1 MSRVVSR
8 TPELLFAAG
17 VLHLASSAKSTIT
30 SVAPVPMRY
39 FPTPSPT
46 AIAPKSC
53 QLDVFDVLV
62 HQLQDLTGAFL
73 KRIFAVRVSFEE
85 GYQPHKNRFVRRFI
99 GKLFGSRT

>member
-8 TPELLFAAG
+8 TPELFFAAG

-39 FPTPSPT
+39 FPTPSLP
-46 AIAPKSC
+46 PSRQNLVC
-53 QLDVFDVLV
+53 SMSSVLV
-62 HQLQDLTGAFL
+62 HHLQDLTGAFL
-73 KRIFAVRVSFEE
+73 KRIFAVRLSFEE
-85 GYQPHKNRFVRRFI
+85 GYQSHKNRFVRRFI